1 MCGLHLFAEYVQV
14 SRVRFQTLFFPPSW
28 TDAERRDTP
37 AFGFLGG
44 GYAEIRKRHGQCDSL
59 RLIRAG
65 SARLGPAR
73 PGSARLGPALPGSA
87 RRGFGTGR
95 PQITCTALGSHL
107 LREETE
113 KDVRQRAMSRCPRTQ
128 TVVFVDKLRDCL
140 RDASRGRRTPLRR
153 GSHLL
158 FLGHKPNGTHQLAT
172 SFFLKI
178 NSKFFSEMRLSRKSF
193 GHPPQD
199 GAPKISVQHGGC
211 IAAMFVS
218 SQRHLV
224 VSGRTTL
231 CFDSLI
237 GYNFILDVQR
247 LRCGAPKCIEYYHEG
262 YFAWYSWSTFPYAW
276 LIKNPLNRPKKK
288 QVRF

>member
-1 MCGLHLFAEYVQV
+1 MAYICLPNMFKCRASV
-14 SRVRFQTLFFPPSW
+14 SRHFFFPHREPMPS
-28 TDAERRDTP
+28 DAIRQLSVSWVEDMRKSGNATANAIP
-37 AFGFLGG
+37 
-44 GYAEIRKRHGQCDSL
+44 YASYGL
-59 RLIRAG
+59 AL
-65 SARLGPAR
+65 

-262 YFAWYSWSTFPYAW
+262 YFA
-276 LIKNPLNRPKKK
+276 
-288 QVRF
+288 